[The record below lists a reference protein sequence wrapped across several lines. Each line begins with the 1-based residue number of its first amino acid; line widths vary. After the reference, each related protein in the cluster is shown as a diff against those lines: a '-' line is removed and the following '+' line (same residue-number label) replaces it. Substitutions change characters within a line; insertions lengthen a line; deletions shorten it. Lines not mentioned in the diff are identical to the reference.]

1 MDEYK
6 EIEKMKIAAKAG
18 IIANPN
24 YTREEK
30 EELKRRVDNAG
41 EQTKILIEICKNLG
55 IKL

>member
-1 MDEYK
+1 MNEHK

-18 IIANPN
+18 INANPN

-41 EQTKILIEICKNLG
+41 EQTKILLEICKNLG